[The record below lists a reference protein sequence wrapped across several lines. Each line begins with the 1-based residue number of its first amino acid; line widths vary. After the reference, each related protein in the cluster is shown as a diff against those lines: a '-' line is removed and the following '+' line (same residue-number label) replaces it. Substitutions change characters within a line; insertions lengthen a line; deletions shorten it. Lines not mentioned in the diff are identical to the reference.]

1 MKVIKQ
7 MKARFLHYILPT
19 AIALATTG
27 SVMAQTQTTRSSY
40 FLEGSTYRH
49 ELNPAFM
56 GERGYF
62 SFPTLGNLG
71 FSVQSTAGIGS
82 FLYKLP
88 NGNLTT
94 FMHESVS
101 GQDFVNRLPNKVN
114 LGVGLNE
121 NIFSLGFHAW
131 GGFNTLGI
139 SIKSDTRTNMPDEL
153 FQFMKL
159 GIASEAGSQYNVEGI
174 NMLSTNYA
182 EIALGHSRDINEHL
196 TVGAKVKALVGLAK
210 ATLRINE
217 LNITA
222 SQDKWNITPTGAEV
236 YVSGKGLVVP
246 TKQETGNFQEDDYV
260 MDNYGNRTNQLK
272 EGAGN
277 QIDYDGIEF
286 DDKNI
291 GPTGFGLAFDLGA
304 VYKLND
310 EWSFSAAVLDLG
322 FIGWK
327 NTVKGVMDNTFEFN
341 GFQNIAVNDT
351 DGNENSIDNQSD
363 RLLDDLKDLAKFT
376 KESDGMT
383 RTTALAATLNF
394 GAQYTLPAYDRLN
407 FGLLSSTRIQGKHTW
422 TEARVSANV
431 APLSG
436 FEASVNY
443 ALSNF
448 GSTAGLM
455 LNFHPRG
462 FNFFLAADMP
472 LGKLEPSYFAPIGRA
487 GVNVNLGI
495 NFTFGE
501 KRKHMYKVTHVQ
513 NF

>member
-1 MKVIKQ
+1 MKI
-7 MKARFLHYILPT
+7 RTLHHILT
-19 AIALATTG
+19 ATLALVATSG
-27 SVMAQTQTTRSSY
+27 VMAQTQSSRSAY

-49 ELNPAFM
+49 ELNPAFI

-62 SFPTLGNLG
+62 SFPALGNLNFG
-71 FSVQSTAGIGS
+71 VQSTAGIGS

-101 GQDFVNRLPNKVN
+101 GQEFVNGLPNRFK
-114 LGVGLNE
+114 LGTDLNE

-139 SIKSDTRTNMPDEL
+139 SIKSDTRANLPSEL
-153 FQFMKL
+153 FKFMKL
-159 GIASEAGSQYNVEGI
+159 GVASETGSQYNIDGV

-182 EIALGHSRDINEHL
+182 EIAFGHARTINNNL

-210 ATLRINE
+210 ANLRIDQ
-217 LNITA
+217 LTVTA
-222 SQDKWNITPTGAEV
+222 SQDAWTITPQGAEM
-236 YVSGKGLVVP
+236 YVSGKGLIVP
-246 TKQETGNFQEDDYV
+246 TKGETGNYQKDDYV
-260 MDNYGNRTNQLK
+260 LDDYGNRTNELK
-272 EGAGN
+272 SGTKD
-277 QIDYDGIEF
+277 QIDYDGIDF

-291 GPTGFGLAFDLGA
+291 GPTGFGLAVDLGA

-310 EWSFSAAVLDLG
+310 WQFSAAVLDLG

-327 NTVKGVMDNTFEFN
+327 NTVKGVMNNSFEFS
-341 GFQNIAVNDT
+341 GFEDIAVKDT
-351 DGNENSIDNQSD
+351 EGNKNSIDNQAD
-363 RLLDDLKDLAKFT
+363 RLVDDLKDMAKFT
-376 KESDGMT
+376 KEGDGMKH
-383 RTTALAATLNF
+383 TTALAATLNF

-407 FGLLSSTRIQGKHTW
+407 FGLLSTTRLQGKHTW
-422 TEARVSANV
+422 TEARLSANI

-448 GSTAGLM
+448 GSAAGLM

-462 FNFFLAADMP
+462 FNFFVAADMP
-472 LGKLEPSYFAPIGRA
+472 LGKLEPAYCAPIGRA
-487 GVNVNLGI
+487 ALNVNLGI
-495 NFTFGE
+495 NFTFGDKH
-501 KRKHMYKVTHVQ
+501 KRLYKVTNVQ
-513 NF
+513 HL